1 MELRQ
6 LRHFIVLAETLN
18 FRRAAE
24 RLHISQPPLT
34 VSIKKLE
41 AEWRVALFDRNT
53 HGVSLTAAGQ
63 AALGSARQALYFA
76 EAAGRAAAAGAAG
89 EVGTL
94 RLGFV
99 GSATYSLMP
108 RLLSTFRQRHP
119 GVTLLLEESF
129 AADLLQRVRDETLDA
144 ALIRMVRHQRNP
156 DGVNLTLLQT
166 DHFVLAVPR
175 YSPLAA
181 QASVRLHDL
190 HEEPFIGY
198 SDAVSSYFRS
208 VWAGLFHRAGF
219 QPRVQQ
225 EATQVQT
232 VLSLVESGLGL
243 ALVPSSAS
251 KYLSADLRIL
261 EIEDIR
267 EGPDMGVALATSARR
282 DMHPVLA
289 SFARVSAEV
298 SQDLEDGAPAI
309 DLP

>member
-6 LRHFIVLAETLN
+6 LKHFIVLAETLN

-53 HGVSLTAAGQ
+53 HGVRLTAAGQ
-63 AALGSARQALYFA
+63 AALSSARQALYFA
-76 EAAGRAAAAGAAG
+76 DMAGQAAAAGAAG
-89 EVGTL
+89 EFGAL
-94 RLGFV
+94 RLGFI

-108 RLLSTFRQRHP
+108 RLLSTFRRRYP

-129 AADLLQRVRDETLDA
+129 AADLLQRVRDGTMDA
-144 ALIRMVRHQRNP
+144 ALIRMVRNQRNP
-156 DGVNLTLLQT
+156 DGINLTLLQT
-166 DHFVLAVPR
+166 DHFTLAVPR
-175 YSPLAA
+175 DNPLAA
-181 QASVRLHDL
+181 LGSVRLHDL
-190 HEEPFIGY
+190 REESFIGY
-198 SDAVSSYFRS
+198 SDGVNSYFRFM
-208 VWAGLFHRAGF
+208 WAGLFHRAGF

-251 KYLSADLRIL
+251 KYLSPELRLL

-267 EGPDMGVALATSARR
+267 GGPDMGIALATSTRN

-289 SFARVSAEV
+289 SFARVSSEV
-298 SQDLEDGAPAI
+298 SQSLGDYAPVI
-309 DLP
+309 D